1 MMVRAVAIVLAL
13 VIAGCATTT
22 PKAPAPEPVS
32 DEELD
37 LPAAPIDP
45 KKIVLPDPVIRANLV
60 EGYAATRSV
69 HPGAVIADVEG
80 GVVTLRGTVSSI
92 SERNLAIAV
101 AATSPG
107 VRRVKPKLIVKPATR
122 AEWPAYD
129 ARGIAD
135 VATDQQILAEV
146 RRRISAT
153 NQVRVAELDVQVY
166 LGVVILSGPV
176 ESAAVRARLR
186 ETALFIPRVRGV
198 VNNLWVPGE

>member
-1 MMVRAVAIVLAL
+1 MRRAFAIVLAL

-22 PKAPAPEPVS
+22 PTPPPPEPVS

-37 LPAAPIDP
+37 LPAARIDP
-45 KKIVLPDPVIRANLV
+45 KKIVLPDPVIRANLA

-69 HPGAVIADVEG
+69 HPVAVIADVDG
-80 GVVTLRGTVSSI
+80 GVVTLRGIVSSI

-107 VRRVKPKLIVKPATR
+107 VRRVKPKLIVKAATR

-166 LGVVILSGPV
+166 MGVVILSGPV

>member
-1 MMVRAVAIVLAL
+1 MRRVLAIVLAIL
-13 VIAGCATTT
+13 GAACAAHS
-22 PKAPAPEPVS
+22 PPADAPAPVA
-32 DEELD
+32 DEDVE
-37 LPAAPIDP
+37 LPATPGAAR
-45 KKIVLPDPVIRANLV
+45 KIVLPDPVIRANLA

-69 HPGAVIADVEG
+69 HPSAVIADVES

-122 AEWPAYD
+122 AEWPTHD

-135 VATDQQILAEV
+135 VATDQQLLTEV

-166 LGVVILSGPV
+166 MGVVILSGPV

-186 ETALFIPRVRGV
+186 ETALYIPRVRGV

>member
-1 MMVRAVAIVLAL
+1 MRRALAVLLAVLA
-13 VIAGCATTT
+13 AGCAAH
-22 PKAPAPEPVS
+22 APVAEAPPPVS

-37 LPAAPIDP
+37 LPVAPGVT
-45 KKIVLPDPVIRANLV
+45 KKIVLPDPVIRANLA

-69 HPGAVIADVEG
+69 HPGTVVADVDG
-80 GVVTLRGTVSSI
+80 GVVTLRGTVASI

-122 AEWPAYD
+122 AEWPAHD

-135 VATDQQILAEV
+135 VATDQQLLAEV

-153 NQVRVAELDVQVY
+153 NQVRVAELDVQVCM
-166 LGVVILSGPV
+166 GVVILSGPV

-186 ETALFIPRVRGV
+186 ETALYIPRVRGV